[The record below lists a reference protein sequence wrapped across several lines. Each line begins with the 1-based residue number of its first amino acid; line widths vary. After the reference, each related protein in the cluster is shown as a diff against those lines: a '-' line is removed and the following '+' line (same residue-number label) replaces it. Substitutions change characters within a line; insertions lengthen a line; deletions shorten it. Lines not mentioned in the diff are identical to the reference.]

1 MSAESVPAAEATVWT
16 MLFSRIDESFTALRI
31 AIEMTA
37 GNRRREREADFQ
49 TEIDVRRGEDGGD
62 ENAEDETANCELT

>member
-1 MSAESVPAAEATVWT
+1 
-16 MLFSRIDESFTALRI
+16 
-31 AIEMTA
+31 MTA